1 MGVAVAHRKVGECL
15 ADLCQFSKSLEQEE
29 LYLNIAQSLDNK
41 EEIQRAYA
49 TIGRVWYMKY
59 KSDSSQ
65 NRVGGAEYLDKARQA
80 FLCGLKSCDDLE
92 GIIKEK
98 EVTEMRAR
106 LYLNLGL
113 LAEEQKDIETAE
125 QYYQKTCQLGK

>member
-15 ADLCQFSKSLEQEE
+15 ADLCQFSKSLEHEE
-29 LYLNIAQSLDNK
+29 LYLTLAQSLENK
-41 EEIQRAYA
+41 EETQRAYA

-59 KSDSSQ
+59 KSETTQD
-65 NRVGGAEYLDKARQA
+65 RVGGAECLDKARQA
-80 FLCGLKSCDDLE
+80 FICGLKSCDELE
-92 GIIKEK
+92 GILKEK

-113 LAEEQKDIETAE
+113 LAEEQKDIKTAE